1 MTIEDLPRFENDSW
15 LYDPKLYERAGC
27 VLQADGIGFDAE
39 EFVRHTSFDPKL
51 ILYHGKIG
59 FPDELK
65 LKMAEVEP
73 SGLDF
78 FETTFLLLEL
88 SQAEAKETQISEAT
102 SFFEQYRDEVQRL
115 QDFPQVENIT
125 LKFMF
130 AEGESSR
137 EDLPDEFMEMVMSR
151 GVTGIMF

>member
-1 MTIEDLPRFENDSW
+1 MTIEELPRFENDGW
-15 LYDPKLYERAGC
+15 LYDPKLYENTGC

-39 EFVRHTSFDPKL
+39 EFLRHTSFDSKL
-51 ILYHGKIG
+51 VLYHGKIG
-59 FPDELK
+59 FPEEFK
-65 LKMAEVEP
+65 LKMAEVDP

-78 FETTFLLLEL
+78 FETTFLALEV
-88 SQAEAKETQISEAT
+88 SQSEVKETQISEAT

-115 QDFPQVENIT
+115 RDFLQVEN
-125 LKFMF
+125 LMLRFMF

-137 EDLPDEFMEMVMSR
+137 EALPDEFMEMVMSR